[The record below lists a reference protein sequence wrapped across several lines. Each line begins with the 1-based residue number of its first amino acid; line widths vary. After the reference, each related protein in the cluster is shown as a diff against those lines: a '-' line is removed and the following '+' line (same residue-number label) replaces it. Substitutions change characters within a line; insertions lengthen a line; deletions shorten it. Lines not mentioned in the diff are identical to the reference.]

1 MSVNPKILLVEDN
14 DIDKELFEYLCSGK
28 YDITWVKTL
37 KEAKEILS
45 SENKFDCLVIDL
57 RLPDSTFPNTILE
70 IQKLSK
76 DQPMVVLTGMD
87 EKELIIGKGAL
98 ERIYKYI
105 LKYRDNTSDIIQST
119 IDGAI
124 KKRATN
130 GQSAA
135 K

>member
-1 MSVNPKILLVEDN
+1 MSGSKVLLVEDN
-14 DIDKELFEYLCSGK
+14 DIDKELFEYLCGGK

-45 SENKFDCLVIDL
+45 NEIFDCLVIDL
-57 RLPDSTFPNTILE
+57 RLPDSSFPNTILE

-76 DQPMVVLTGMD
+76 DKPMVVLTGMD

-98 ERIYKYI
+98 DKIYKYI
-105 LKYRDNTSDIIQST
+105 LKYRDNTREIIQST

-124 KKRATN
+124 KKNVAN
-130 GQSAA
+130 GH
-135 K
+135 